1 MKFLSVNE
9 LKNPLNYNEYK
20 ALITDLA
27 SKNKCTGEQIEE
39 KIKATL
45 INVQRI
51 KRLDKQIEINSDLK
65 TKIKEI
71 SEKQVWV
78 ILVESW
84 CGDAAQCLPVIA
96 KIVEINTNIDLKI
109 ILRDENLSIM
119 DQFLTNGSRS
129 IPKLILIENE
139 EIIDTWGPR
148 PKGIQK
154 MVLDYKQANPN
165 ASHDEFVANLHLW
178 YARDK
183 TISLQ
188 NDFMEL
194 LTNKITR

>member
-51 KRLDKQIEINSDLK
+51 KRLDKQTEINSELK
-65 TKIKEI
+65 TKIKGI

-96 KIVEINTNIDLKI
+96 KIAEINSNIDLKI

-129 IPKLILIENE
+129 IPKLILL
-139 EIIDTWGPR
+139 
-148 PKGIQK
+148 K
-154 MVLDYKQANPN
+154 MK
-165 ASHDEFVANLHLW
+165 
-178 YARDK
+178 K
-183 TISLQ
+183 
-188 NDFMEL
+188 
-194 LTNKITR
+194 